1 MRVNLSSRRVSLR
14 RMKETKFLISRAFTS
29 SIFLTVVLKFF
40 STLVKTSMLISRIS
54 QRYLLAVRKMLF
66 ASTCSKTDSRLN
78 KESL

>member
-54 QRYLLAVRKMLF
+54 QRYLRAVGKMLF
-66 ASTCSKTDSRLN
+66 ASTCSKMDSRLN

>member
-54 QRYLLAVRKMLF
+54 QRYLRAVGKMLF
-66 ASTCSKTDSRLN
+66 ASTCSKMDLRLSR
-78 KESL
+78 ES